1 MKICIATTGKDLDS
15 SIDQIFGRCS
25 YFLFVDSETQ
35 KFEAVTN
42 KAKESERGAG
52 IAASQTVVDSKCEA
66 VICGKI
72 GPNAQMVLEKS
83 GIKIISGISGT
94 AKDALDKLKKQ

>member
-1 MKICIATTGKDLDS
+1 MKICIATKDKDLNS
-15 SIDQIFGRCS
+15 LIDQIFGRCS
-25 YFLFVDSETQ
+25 YFLLVDSKTQ
-35 KFEAVTN
+35 EFKAIIN

-52 IAASQTVVDSKCEA
+52 IAASQTVVDSGAET

-83 GIKIISGISGT
+83 GIKIISGVSGT
-94 AKDALDKLKKQ
+94 AKDALDKLKK

>member
-1 MKICIATTGKDLDS
+1 MKICIAAKDKNLDS
-15 SIDQIFGRCS
+15 LVDQIFGRCS
-25 YFLFVDSETQ
+25 YFLFVDSKTQ
-35 KFEAVTN
+35 KFEAIAN
-42 KAKESERGAG
+42 KAKKAERGAG

-83 GIKIISGISGT
+83 GIKIISGVSGT
-94 AKDALDKLKKQ
+94 AKDALNKLKE

>member
-1 MKICIATTGKDLDS
+1 MKICITTTGKNLNS
-15 SIDQIFGRCS
+15 SIDQVFGRCS
-25 YFLFVDSETQ
+25 YFLLVDSKTQ
-35 KFEAVTN
+35 EFKAITN

-52 IAASQTVVDSKCEA
+52 IAASQTVVDLKAEA
-66 VICGKI
+66 VICNKI

-94 AKDALDKLKKQ
+94 AKDALSKFK